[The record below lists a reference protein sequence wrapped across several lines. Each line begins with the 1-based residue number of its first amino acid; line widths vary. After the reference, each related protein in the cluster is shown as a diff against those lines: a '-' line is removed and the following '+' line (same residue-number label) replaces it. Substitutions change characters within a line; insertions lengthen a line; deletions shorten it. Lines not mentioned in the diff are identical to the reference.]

1 MTTLRSKW
9 HFASLAAFLYVTAPV
24 VNAAYYWVEEGHGA
38 YSSNADSIGIP
49 LYYFAMALLA
59 FSPFYAALV
68 WLGTRSYRGGL
79 LLFAFDLHRPFWSGF
94 WSLFLGGLVL
104 VNLYDAAEKAVRVL
118 PLDVVSD
125 LAWSYLLLCLRS
137 SLAGAGKRQP
147 VQPNASPLPGD

>member
-9 HFASLAAFLYVTAPV
+9 RFASLAAFLYVTAPV
-24 VNAAYYWVEEGHGA
+24 VNAVYFWVEDGRGA

-59 FSPFYAALV
+59 VSPFYTVLV
-68 WLGTRSYRGGL
+68 WLGTRSYRGGISL
-79 LLFAFDLHRPFWSGF
+79 IDFDLRRPLWSGF
-94 WSLFLGGLVL
+94 WSLLLGGLVL

-147 VQPNASPLPGD
+147 V